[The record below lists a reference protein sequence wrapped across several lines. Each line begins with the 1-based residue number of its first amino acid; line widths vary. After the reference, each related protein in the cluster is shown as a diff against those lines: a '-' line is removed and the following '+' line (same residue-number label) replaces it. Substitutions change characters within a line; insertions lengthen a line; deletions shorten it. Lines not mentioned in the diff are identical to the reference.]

1 MYVLGVNGWSRGCH
15 DPSAALFRDGE
26 LVCAVEEERLLRRKH
41 ALDHFPHLSIDYC
54 LGVAGITAAEVDHVA
69 VGWDGDHLLAY
80 STGRPHATASEGVLR
95 DVYLPRDLFPGRGDR
110 AMPVTSI
117 EHHQAHAAGALA
129 ASGFED
135 ALVVVID
142 GSGEYESTTL
152 LRAHAGGRLQVLR
165 RYPFTCSIG
174 LFYDALTLFLG
185 FGRFHHGKVMGLAAH
200 GTPRFELPDLDLDAE
215 PPLRDP
221 ARRDDEQEV
230 VDHWL
235 RHFESLTGRRSLSHP
250 RTRSVDDGL
259 RRADASEPSSLH
271 RDLAASAQ
279 AWLEQQVCRLVQ
291 HGIALS
297 GVRDVVITGGVGLS
311 CPTNYRVLGLP
322 EVERLYV
329 PSAPGDAG
337 VSLGAACAVL
347 RAEGIEPRLDD
358 SHCYAGPSSSDA
370 QVADLLRRCGLE
382 AHAVH
387 DPARVVADELLRG
400 RVVAWFHGGLELGPR
415 ALGHRSILASPLELE
430 TRHRVNRIKGREAW
444 RPLAPS
450 VLAEAATDHFEGDL
464 RSPFMSFSAPV
475 REATA
480 RRAPAIVHEDGTAR
494 LQTVERRTAPA
505 FWAAIDAFGRDSGL
519 PIVMNTSFNVGPE
532 PLVCSPLD
540 ALRTF
545 WASGLDT
552 LVLESFV
559 LRKDA

>member
-1 MYVLGVNGWSRGCH
+1 MNGWSRGCH
-15 DPSAALFRDGE
+15 DPSAALLRDGE

-41 ALDHFPHLSIDYC
+41 ALDRLPHLAIDYC
-54 LGVAGITAAEVDHVA
+54 LGAAGITAAEIDHVA
-69 VGWDGDHLLAY
+69 VGWDGNHLLAY
-80 STGRPHATASEGVLR
+80 STGRPHAQASEGVLR
-95 DVYLPRDLFPGRGDR
+95 EVYLPHSLFPERGDR
-110 AMPVTSI
+110 AMPVTCVD
-117 EHHQAHAAGALA
+117 HHRAHAAGAFA
-129 ASGFED
+129 ASGFRE

-152 LRAHAGGRLQVLR
+152 LRASAGGRLELLR
-165 RYPFTCSIG
+165 RYPFSCSIG
-174 LFYDALTLFLG
+174 LLYDALTLYLG

-215 PPLRDP
+215 APPRDP
-221 ARRDDEQEV
+221 ARRDHEQAV

-235 RHFESLTGRRSLSHP
+235 RTFESLTGRGTLTHP
-250 RTRSVDDGL
+250 RTRQVDDGL
-259 RRADASEPSSLH
+259 RRSDASEPSAQH

-279 AWLEQQVCRLVQ
+279 AWLEQQVCRLVR
-291 HGIALS
+291 HGVALC
-297 GVRDVVITGGVGLS
+297 GLHDVVITGGVGLS
-311 CPTNYRVLGLP
+311 CPANFRVLGLP
-322 EVERLYV
+322 EVDRVYV

-337 VSLGAACAVL
+337 VSLGAACAVSW
-347 RAEGIEPRLDD
+347 AAGVEPRLDD
-358 SHCYAGPSSSDA
+358 AHCYAGPSASDA
-370 QVADLLRRCGLE
+370 QVAALLRRCGLTALQVDE
-382 AHAVH
+382 
-387 DPARVVADELLRG
+387 PARVVADELLRG
-400 RVVAWFHGGLELGPR
+400 RVVAWFHDGLELGPR

-430 TRHRVNRIKGREAW
+430 TRHRVNRIKGREPW

-450 VLAEAATDHFEGDL
+450 VLAESTTDHFEGDPH
-464 RSPFMSFSAPV
+464 SPFMSFSAPV

-494 LQTVERRTAPA
+494 LQTVHRDTTPA
-505 FWAAIDAFGRDSGL
+505 FWTAIDAFGRDSGL

-559 LRKDA
+559 LRKDG